1 MPLNKQTDKLI
12 DATHVICQ
20 PKNTKLT
27 DEDYKA
33 LEEANIP
40 AISMTFL
47 KAVITEENDPDI
59 DKYLFK

>member
-1 MPLNKQTDKLI
+1 MNKQPDALI

-20 PKNTKLT
+20 PKSTKLT

-33 LEEANIP
+33 LEEANVP

-47 KAVITEENDPDI
+47 KAVITEENAPDI
-59 DKYLFK
+59 AKYLFK